1 MRPSHGRLRMR
12 EWPIMRTISPSL
24 HEQRKI
30 EFLLTKLA
38 TVKPVSAKP
47 APIVRGER
55 VVAKVPTAHP
65 KVFFST

>member
-1 MRPSHGRLRMR
+1 MQTSLPR
-12 EWPIMRTISPSL
+12 L

-38 TVKPVSAKP
+38 TVKPIAAKP

-55 VVAKVPTAHP
+55 VVAKVPTANP